1 MGFQSTVSLK
11 QGFGVVG
18 ELMLDGPVR
27 AAPYTL
33 VSADAS
39 YNVVGRA
46 FTVTSEGVAAAGGT
60 GDFAGILVNPKHY
73 ASYGTTAGGTLAPT
87 LTLANNA
94 LGECLTM
101 GEIIVAL
108 PGAAA
113 IGDKVTYN
121 TTTGVLGSTP
131 AVASFTGTI
140 DDGTPP
146 GAGTVLTVTAV
157 ASGRLAVGQMIS
169 GAGIPPGTYIT
180 ALGTGTG
187 GVGTYTV
194 SASLELASMTITAA
208 NVPASGEVFVPNA
221 YVSRFTVSGAG
232 LAVIR
237 LTN

>member
-1 MGFQSTVSLK
+1 MTFQSTVSLQ

-27 AAPYTL
+27 AAPYNL

-46 FTVTSEGVAAAGGT
+46 FTVTSEGVAAAGGS
-60 GDFAGILVNPKHY
+60 GVFAGILINPKHY
-73 ASYGTTAGGTLAPT
+73 ASFGTTSGTLAPT
-87 LTLANNA
+87 LTLPNNA
-94 LGECLTM
+94 IGECLIM

-113 IGDKVTYN
+113 IGDAIKYN
-121 TTTGVLGSTP
+121 TTTGVLG
-131 AVASFTGTI
+131 TGA
-140 DDGTPP
+140 P
-146 GAGTVLTVTAV
+146 GAG
-157 ASGRLAVGQMIS
+157 
-169 GAGIPPGTYIT
+169 
-180 ALGTGTG
+180 
-187 GVGTYTV
+187 
-194 SASLELASMTITAA
+194 EA
-208 NVPASGEVFVPNA
+208 NVPNA

>member
-27 AAPYTL
+27 AAPCTL
-33 VSADAS
+33 ESADAA

-46 FTVTSEGVAAAGGT
+46 FTVKSEGVAAAGGT
-60 GDFAGILVNPKHY
+60 GEFAGILVNPKHY
-73 ASYGTTAGGTLAPT
+73 ASYGTAAGTLAPT

-94 LGECLTM
+94 LGECLNM

-146 GAGTVLTVTAV
+146 GAGTVLTVTDV

-208 NVPASGEVFVPNA
+208 NVPASGELFVPNA
-221 YVSRFTVSGAG
+221 VVSRFTVAGAG
-232 LAVIR
+232 LAVIK

>member
-33 VSADAS
+33 VSADAA

-46 FTVTSEGVAAAGGT
+46 FTVTSEGVAAAGGS
-60 GDFAGILVNPKHY
+60 GVFAGILVNPKHY
-73 ASYGTTAGGTLAPT
+73 ASFGTSAGTLAPS

-94 LGECLTM
+94 LGECLIM

-113 IGDKVTYN
+113 IGDAVKYN
-121 TTTGVLGSTP
+121 TTTGILG
-131 AVASFTGTI
+131 TGA
-140 DDGTPP
+140 P
-146 GAGTVLTVTAV
+146 GAG
-157 ASGRLAVGQMIS
+157 
-169 GAGIPPGTYIT
+169 
-180 ALGTGTG
+180 
-187 GVGTYTV
+187 
-194 SASLELASMTITAA
+194 EAA
-208 NVPASGEVFVPNA
+208 VPNA
-221 YVSRFTVSGAG
+221 VVSRFTVAGAG
-232 LAVIR
+232 LAVIK

>member
-1 MGFQSTVSLK
+1 MGFQSTVRLQ

-46 FTVTSEGVAAAGGT
+46 FTVTSEGVAAAGGS
-60 GDFAGILVNPKHY
+60 GVFAGILVNPKHY
-73 ASYGTTAGGTLAPT
+73 ASYGTAAGGTLAPT

-94 LGECLTM
+94 LGECLNM
-101 GEIIVAL
+101 GEIIVSL

-113 IGDKVTYN
+113 IGDAIKYN
-121 TTTGVLGSTP
+121 TTTGILG
-131 AVASFTGTI
+131 TGA
-140 DDGTPP
+140 P
-146 GAGTVLTVTAV
+146 GAG
-157 ASGRLAVGQMIS
+157 
-169 GAGIPPGTYIT
+169 
-180 ALGTGTG
+180 
-187 GVGTYTV
+187 
-194 SASLELASMTITAA
+194 EAA
-208 NVPASGEVFVPNA
+208 VPNA
-221 YVSRFTVSGAG
+221 VVSRFTVSGAG